1 MELPGSYPPGLE
13 PKPRS
18 SRGFWSLIVTQFQ
31 GAFSDNVLKNLVVFM
46 MLGEGL
52 SLAEGHRMGELV
64 TALFSLPFIVFSMA
78 GGFLA
83 DRLSKRTVMI
93 GVKVFEV
100 GVMLFVL
107 AGFALHKPPMLL
119 AGIFLMGTH
128 SAFFGPSKYGSLPEL
143 LPERRLSWGNG
154 ILELGTFTAIILGT
168 VAAAA
173 MDKAFAGR
181 QIWSGAV
188 LIGLALAGLGAS
200 LGITRVPAAD
210 PQKRF
215 RANFISDLIG
225 RLRPLRGDRPLV
237 LALIGN
243 VYFSFLGSLLLLNL
257 FFYGDGVLHVSKMQI
272 GQLNVALAL
281 GIGIGSVAAGYLSGG
296 KIEYGLVPLGALGLS
311 IFSALLAVPGLSTG
325 RALTLLALLGFSGG
339 FFIVPIAALLQH
351 KPSRETKGEVQA
363 TANLLSFVG

>member
-1 MELPGSYPPGLE
+1 
-13 PKPRS
+13 
-18 SRGFWSLIVTQFQ
+18 
-31 GAFSDNVLKNLVVFM
+31 
-46 MLGEGL
+46 
-52 SLAEGHRMGELV
+52 
-64 TALFSLPFIVFSMA
+64 MA

-100 GVMLFVL
+100 GVMIFVL
-107 AGFALHKPPMLL
+107 AGFAWHKGPMLL

-200 LGITRVPAAD
+200 LGITRVPARI
-210 PQKRF
+210 PQKPISRELYQRSH
-215 RANFISDLIG
+215 RAAAA
-225 RLRPLRGDRPLV
+225 LRGDRPLV
-237 LALIGN
+237 LAADRERL
-243 VYFSFLGSLLLLNL
+243 FQFLGSLLLLNL
-257 FFYGDGVLHVSKMQI
+257 FSTATGVLHVSKMQI
-272 GQLNVALAL
+272 G
-281 GIGIGSVAAGYLSGG
+281 
-296 KIEYGLVPLGALGLS
+296 
-311 IFSALLAVPGLSTG
+311 
-325 RALTLLALLGFSGG
+325 
-339 FFIVPIAALLQH
+339 H
-351 KPSRETKGEVQA
+351 
-363 TANLLSFVG
+363 